1 MTRVDKTGL
10 ALQFFMRQVNGLN
23 GRGHRAGFAFDGQ
36 WVVGCRN
43 IMIPLNPPST
53 PQRPQI
59 GHRHQWNLHSA
70 RVWRWRPFYCPL
82 FPPLFLFVSLSAGW
96 LLPPTHGLGLRWPC
110 RGGYYFV
117 LCVDG
122 VDGRWAFSQYYY
134 SNWTKQS
141 ISDHQGGEGGLQA
154 ATKTAKNRG
163 GHGTICMGRWRCH

>member
-70 RVWRWRPFYCPL
+70 RVEVETIL
-82 FPPLFLFVSLSAGW
+82 LSFVSTSLSLCLSYVHFLW
-96 LLPPTHGLGLRWPC
+96 LPLIG
-110 RGGYYFV
+110 V
-117 LCVDG
+117 L
-122 VDGRWAFSQYYY
+122 FSV
-134 SNWTKQS
+134 QS
-141 ISDHQGGEGGLQA
+141 GTVMA
-154 ATKTAKNRG
+154 NRLSE
-163 GHGTICMGRWRCH
+163 